1 MDRSGVIL
9 ISGIVLASVWLISY
23 IIFEDKK
30 KKNIALI
37 VGVVLDVILYFIC
50 KESEFLLVGIIG
62 GLIIGLIPGLGS
74 IRKRK
79 IALKETGGVRNFT
92 ILMVIFVTMIFMSAA
107 IAYPDTRIA
116 W

>member
-1 MDRSGVIL
+1 MDRSDVIL
-9 ISGIVLASVWLISY
+9 IGGIVFSCVWLIIY
-23 IIFEDKK
+23 IVFEDKK

-37 VGVVLDVILYFIC
+37 VGAVLDVILYFMC
-50 KESEFLLVGIIG
+50 KESEILLVGIIG

-79 IALKETGGVRNFT
+79 IALNETGGVKNFT